1 MFQKSKV
8 VEMADYSDIL
18 FLMGAMIMFSF
29 LTMSVNRTLLTNE
42 MNRVGHESN
51 YYALTVA
58 QESIDEMRWVKT
70 EADLDAELNT
80 YPKTINYK
88 NDTDNDAS
96 IPFNVDISK
105 TTSAIETDDVRS
117 IELVIN
123 VSSDYGIGGEGS
135 NPVQLQFTKSFLK

>member
-1 MFQKSKV
+1 
-8 VEMADYSDIL
+8 MADYSDL
-18 FLMGAMIMFSF
+18 FFLMGAMIMFSF
-29 LTMSVNRTLLTNE
+29 LTMSVNRTLLMNE

-58 QESIDEMRWVKT
+58 QESIDELRWVKT
-70 EADLDAELNT
+70 EGDLDAELDT

-88 NDTDNDAS
+88 NDTDQDAS
-96 IPFNVDISK
+96 IPFNVDINK
-105 TTSAIETDDVRS
+105 TTSVIETDDVRS

-135 NPVQLQFTKSFLK
+135 SPVKLQFTKSFLK